1 MTTPPDDRV
10 SRNRYNRECAARAE
24 AEMLLEKKSRELF
37 EANKALSEHSERLE
51 DAVRERT
58 AELEQAVV
66 RAEAASTARSRFV
79 ATMSHE
85 IRTPLGGLLGM
96 IDLLSMDEKDAGKLE
111 LLNYAKAA
119 GTGLSRIV
127 NDVLD
132 FSKMEAGVFVFEEE
146 HVDIRALVESARIL
160 YASHGKGVGRSILA
174 KIDTSVP
181 RLFLSDA
188 TRIRQI
194 ISNLISNALRYSTE
208 GPIILRAKAT
218 TLDKGVLLRVEVE
231 DFGIGIPADKI
242 GSLFKDFSQVANPL
256 TAAAQGTGLGLAIC
270 KRIMDGIGGRIGVET
285 TPGTGS
291 TFWFEVTVEVVSLMS
306 ADCTTDP
313 DKDHDL
319 QPDSIAGK
327 RVLIAEDNI
336 INQRLL
342 LAYTARLN
350 LNVDLAENG
359 RIAFDKFSP
368 GKYDLILMDIAM
380 PEMDGLEA
388 TRRIR
393 EKWPKNSVPPII
405 ALTAHVAD
413 AIQDEAKLVGIDRIL
428 SKPIPFNE
436 LKSALISALSA
447 PETDDTGKMLRNLPV
462 DKRSTE
468 GMIMDLFPPGVAK
481 SHLEILSLEEL
492 RALARNFVED
502 CSARIKKL
510 IDADLSG
517 EEKEVTQQAH
527 SLKGACLALGF
538 AEMAE
543 WARRIELRESKLGD
557 ESVGDLGNR
566 FASEVRRL
574 DSVLQNE

>member
-10 SRNRYNRECAARAE
+10 SRSRYNRERAARAE
-24 AEMLLEKKSRELF
+24 AEMLLEEKSRQLF
-37 EANKALSEHSERLE
+37 EANTALGKHSERLE
-51 DAVRERT
+51 MAVRERT

-96 IDLLSMDEKDAGKLE
+96 IDLLSMDEKDKEKLE

-146 HVDIRALVESARIL
+146 HVDIRALIESARSL
-160 YASHGKGVGRSILA
+160 YESHGKGLNRSIRA
-174 KIDTSVP
+174 KIDDSVP

-194 ISNLISNALRYSTE
+194 ISNLISNALRYSND
-208 GPIILRAKAT
+208 GPIKIRAKASPH
-218 TLDKGVLLRVEVE
+218 DKGVLLRVEVE
-231 DFGIGIPADKI
+231 DSGIGIPAEKI

-256 TAAAQGTGLGLAIC
+256 TATAQGTGLGLAIC
-270 KRIMDGIGGRIGVET
+270 KRIVDGIGGHIGVET
-285 TPGTGS
+285 TPGVGS
-291 TFWFEVTVEVVSLMS
+291 TFWFEIPVEIVSSVLTGNANDS
-306 ADCTTDP
+306 GKVEAG
-313 DKDHDL
+313 
-319 QPDSIAGK
+319 QPDSLAGK

-336 INQRLL
+336 INQKLL
-342 LAYTARLN
+342 LAYTARMN
-350 LNVDLAENG
+350 LIADLAENG
-359 RIAFDKFSP
+359 RIALEKFVP

-393 EKWPKNSVPPII
+393 EKWPNDLVPPIV

-413 AIQDEAKLVGIDRIL
+413 AIQEEAQLVGIDRIA

-436 LKSALISALSA
+436 LQATLTAALSA
-447 PETDDTGKMLRNLPV
+447 HPSYNPVTDTNASPV
-462 DKRSTE
+462 DARTTE
-468 GMIMDLFPPGVAK
+468 DSVLDFFPPDVAK
-481 SHLEILSLEEL
+481 SHLEMFSVEEL
-492 RALARNFVED
+492 HDLAGKFVTD
-502 CSARIKKL
+502 CSERIKML
-510 IDADLSG
+510 IEADRRG
-517 EEKEVTQQAH
+517 DEDKVIQQAH

-538 AEMAE
+538 AELAE
-543 WARRIELRESKLGD
+543 WARRIELRECELGD
-557 ESVGDLGNR
+557 ESVGEVANK
-566 FASEVRRL
+566 FASEIRRL
-574 DSVLQNE
+574 VSVLK

>member
-10 SRNRYNRECAARAE
+10 SRSRYNRECAARAE

-37 EANKALSEHSERLE
+37 EANIALSEHSERLE

-66 RAEAASTARSRFV
+66 RAEAASTARSRFI

-96 IDLLSMDEKDAGKLE
+96 IDLLSMDEKDAAKLE

-146 HVDIRALVESARIL
+146 HVDIRALVESARSL
-160 YASHGKGVGRSILA
+160 YESHGKGVNRSIMA
-174 KIDTSVP
+174 KIDDSVP

-194 ISNLISNALRYSTE
+194 ISNLISNALRYSSE
-208 GPIILRAKAT
+208 GPIIIRAKSSPN
-218 TLDKGVLLRVEVE
+218 DKGVLLHVEVE
-231 DFGIGIPADKI
+231 DFGVGIPSEKI
-242 GSLFKDFSQVANPL
+242 SSLFKDFSQIANPL
-256 TAAAQGTGLGLAIC
+256 TATAQGTGLGLAIC
-270 KRIMDGIGGRIGVET
+270 KRIVDGIGGQIGVET
-285 TPGTGS
+285 ALGVGS
-291 TFWFEVTVEVVSLMS
+291 TFWFEIPVEIVSLVS
-306 ADCTTDP
+306 PGSVNDSG
-313 DKDHDL
+313 KD
-319 QPDSIAGK
+319 QAGQSDSIAGK
-327 RVLIAEDNI
+327 RVLIAEDNV

-342 LAYTARLN
+342 LAYTARMHLIA
-350 LNVDLAENG
+350 DLAENG
-359 RIAFDKFSP
+359 RIALEKFVP

-393 EKWPKNSVPPII
+393 EKWPKELVPPII

-413 AIQDEAKLVGIDRIL
+413 AIQDEAKLVGIDKII
-428 SKPIPFNE
+428 SKPIPFND
-436 LKSALISALSA
+436 LQAAITAALSA
-447 PETDDTGKMLRNLPV
+447 NQSDDVWNNPSDLPV
-462 DKRSTE
+462 DSRSTE
-468 GMIMDLFPPGVAK
+468 NSVMSFFPLGVAK
-481 SHLEILSLEEL
+481 SHLEILSIEEL
-492 RALARNFVED
+492 QDIAGKFVAD
-502 CSARIKKL
+502 SSTRIKKL
-510 IDADLSG
+510 IDADRRG
-517 EEKEVTQQAH
+517 EEDEVTQQAH

-538 AEMAE
+538 AELAE
-543 WARRIELRESKLGD
+543 WARRIELRERELGD
-557 ESVGDLGNR
+557 ESVGDVANK
-566 FASEVRRL
+566 FASEIRRL
-574 DSVLQNE
+574 VSVLK